1 MTEFNLAI
9 GTELLIDHAD
19 SDAQS
24 FSCATL
30 IGFLYEQSLI
40 VTLPKKKDH
49 FVHVD
54 RGDKLIVRFSRAD
67 TIYAFNCNIM
77 EINQAPYPHL
87 HLTYPE
93 NIQARLLR
101 HGNRID
107 VDKHALQLTIK
118 NSDFNGVVTITNIS
132 ENGAK
137 LISPNSLGQ
146 PEEKLTIE
154 LDLPQY
160 PEKVELNC
168 KICHAYSY
176 LDEESNEQSYC
187 HGIEFFD
194 LGTMARSFINSF
206 VQEHIETGRRNH
218 LHIVRN

>member
-9 GTELLIDHAD
+9 GTELLIDHAE
-19 SDAQS
+19 SNTQS

-77 EINQAPYPHL
+77 EINQAPYPHF

-93 NIQARLLR
+93 NIQERLLR

-118 NSDFNGVVTITNIS
+118 NSDYNGVVTITNIS

-168 KICHAYSY
+168 KICHTQNYI
-176 LDEESNEQSYC
+176 DEDSNKQTYC
-187 HGIEFFD
+187 HGIEFFE
-194 LGTMARSFINSF
+194 LNTMALSFINSF
-206 VQEHIETGRRNH
+206 IHENVERGRSSST
-218 LHIVRN
+218 